1 MKLTH
6 LTATSVAIAALTV
19 AGCANEPARPYQSS
33 QSSGTYSGPY
43 DSRTASYGQG
53 VVDRIEVVNKGDS
66 NNIAGTIIGGI
77 AGGPIGHQ
85 IGSGRGNTAA
95 TIAGGV
101 GGAIAGNEVQKRTRG
116 NNETFRVTVRLDN
129 GATEVVRQDDISD
142 LRTGDRVRVENNR
155 IYRM

>member
-6 LTATSVAIAALTV
+6 LTATSIAIATLTM

-33 QSSGTYSGPY
+33 GQYSGPY

-53 VVDRIEVVNKGDS
+53 VVDRIEVINKGDS

-77 AGGPIGHQ
+77 AGGLIGHQ
-85 IGSGRGNTAA
+85 IGGGRGNTAA

-116 NNETFRVTVRLDN
+116 NNETFRVTVRMDN
-129 GATEVVRQDDISD
+129 GGTEVVRQDDISD
-142 LRTGDRVRVENNR
+142 LRAGDRVRVENNR
-155 IYRM
+155 LYRM